1 MTEIVRKYRLVQKF
15 TATRRRTQVKNERR
29 VERNEQLLAAPYLTQ
44 VSVISVAEAACL
56 LPCENMRGYSAVV
69 NGIRDSW

>member
-1 MTEIVRKYRLVQKF
+1 MTDIVRKHRLVQKF

-44 VSVISVAEAACL
+44 VSVISVVEVARV
-56 LPCENMRGYSAVV
+56 LPCENMRGYSGIV
-69 NGIRDSW
+69 NGIRDS